1 MERGME
7 VARPFA
13 GKVHRAQRV
22 LKPGVLRRGEDPPR
36 ALQLMDAAQAL
47 QPRGIHQV
55 LLRGLTRDAA
65 RPALRDAKVSV
76 DGIGG
81 QVDARVFG
89 AGLIHHP
96 IIAVTPLLAEGI
108 ELFNHGRYW
117 DAHEV
122 WEREWTP
129 DRKGADSGFYKGLI
143 QVAAGCL
150 HYSRHNRRRRPRRRP
165 PLRAGFRA
173 RACCRDA
180 SAPPAAGPFLR
191 LRQAPHRRDR
201 AGRWR
206 MRPRTARARR
216 HSPPP
221 PGTPRRQPRRSAPPR
236 GRPAPP
242 LRTTR
247 AWPRPRCE
255 TARAPSV

>member
-1 MERGME
+1 ME

-55 LLRGLTRDAA
+55 LLRSLTCDAA

-150 HYSRHNRRRRPRRRP
+150 HYSRHNRRGAINKWSSGAGYLRPYLPVHKGVRLA
-165 PLRAGFRA
+165 PLVEAVDR
-173 RACCRDA
+173 
-180 SAPPAAGPFLR
+180 FLV
-191 LRQAPHRRDR
+191 AMD
-201 AGRWR
+201 GRGWPELE
-206 MRPRTARARR
+206 MPRIV
-216 HSPPP
+216 
-221 PGTPRRQPRRSAPPR
+221 Q
-236 GRPAPP
+236 
-242 LRTTR
+242 
-247 AWPRPRCE
+247 E
-255 TARAPSV
+255 